1 MLCCRSGSMSTLAA
15 GEPASLGYTNIL
27 DGDGGLRAREAAKYE
42 LIRRY
47 AEVGSV
53 GNSVE

>member
-1 MLCCRSGSMSTLAA
+1 MLCCRSGSMSALAA